1 MPSPIL
7 DSMIF
12 CIEGV
17 VAKLQLPGNAV
28 YDLLAEKSNI
38 LSDYIVPS
46 YDVLHTQ
53 SKQYIVDDIIS
64 LMRERGSS
72 HDKSL
77 PWFLR
82 QSRRLRNVFSV
93 NSPNLCR

>member
-7 DSMIF
+7 DFMIF

-17 VAKLQLPGNAV
+17 AAKLQLPGNVV

-38 LSDYIVPS
+38 LPDYIVPS

-64 LMRERGSS
+64 LMHEEG
-72 HDKSL
+72 
-77 PWFLR
+77 
-82 QSRRLRNVFSV
+82 VIA
-93 NSPNLCR
+93 

>member
-1 MPSPIL
+1 MTSPIL
-7 DSMIF
+7 DFIIF
-12 CIEGV
+12 CIEEIA
-17 VAKLQLPGNAV
+17 AKLQLSGNVV

-64 LMRERGSS
+64 LMREERVIS
-72 HDKSL
+72 
-77 PWFLR
+77 
-82 QSRRLRNVFSV
+82 
-93 NSPNLCR
+93 

>member
-1 MPSPIL
+1 MPGHIL
-7 DSMIF
+7 DFMIF

-17 VAKLQLPGNAV
+17 AEKLQLPGNAV
-28 YDLLAEKSNI
+28 YDLLTEKSSI

-64 LMRERGSS
+64 LMREEGIIA
-72 HDKSL
+72 
-77 PWFLR
+77 
-82 QSRRLRNVFSV
+82 
-93 NSPNLCR
+93 